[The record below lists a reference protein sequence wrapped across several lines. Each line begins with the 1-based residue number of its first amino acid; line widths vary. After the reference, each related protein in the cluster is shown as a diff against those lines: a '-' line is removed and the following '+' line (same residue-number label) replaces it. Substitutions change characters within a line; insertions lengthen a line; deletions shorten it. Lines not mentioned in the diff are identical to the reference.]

1 MKAIEIQELKK
12 KYEKG
17 PEALKGVSFSIE
29 EGEVFGLLGPNGA
42 GKTTLINILCG
53 VTRKSS
59 GTAKVFGKDV
69 DEDPV
74 FVKSSLGVV
83 PQEIGFNPFFTVRQA
98 MELQLGY
105 YGKRRDAD
113 YVNYLL
119 DRLSLMDKADVKP
132 RKLSGGMQ
140 RRFMIARA
148 LVHRPRVVVLDE
160 PTAGVDVEL
169 RRALYAF
176 VRELNQAGATVILT
190 THYLEEAEVLC
201 ERVGIVN
208 RGELVTL
215 ERVEDLKKKHDD
227 KKLEDIFV
235 ELTNIKV

>member
-1 MKAIEIQELKK
+1 
-12 KYEKG
+12 
-17 PEALKGVSFSIE
+17 
-29 EGEVFGLLGPNGA
+29 
-42 GKTTLINILCG
+42 
-53 VTRKSS
+53 
-59 GTAKVFGKDV
+59 
-69 DEDPV
+69 
-74 FVKSSLGVV
+74 
-83 PQEIGFNPFFTVRQA
+83 

-190 THYLEEAEVLC
+190 THYLEEAELLC